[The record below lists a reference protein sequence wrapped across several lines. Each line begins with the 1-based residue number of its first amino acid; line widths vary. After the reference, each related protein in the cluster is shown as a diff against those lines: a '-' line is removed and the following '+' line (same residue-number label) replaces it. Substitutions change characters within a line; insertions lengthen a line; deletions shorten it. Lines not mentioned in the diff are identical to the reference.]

1 MGKKRK
7 YFNAQ
12 FKSKVAIAALQ
23 ERKTLQELSS
33 EYGVHA
39 TQISTWKQQLLSGSA
54 QLFQA
59 KKGNEVLEQKLI
71 PRLYERIGE
80 LEFELNWLKKKH
92 ES

>member
-12 FKSKVAIAALQ
+12 FKSKVALAAVQ
-23 ERKTLQELSS
+23 ERKTLQELSG
-33 EYGVHA
+33 EYEVHA
-39 TQISTWKQQLLSGSA
+39 TQISAWKQQLISA
-54 QLFQA
+54 SPQLFQT
-59 KKGNEVLEQKLI
+59 KKGDEVLESRLI